1 MDAPAWIRPRLS
13 LPAAQPAEAARG
25 LLARWPRR
33 VAELGLC
40 ALVLVPVVLY
50 PLARDQA
57 LFAYAGQ
64 VILDGGLPYRDVFEQ
79 KGPATHYTFA
89 LILYLFGEEQWA
101 VRLFFA
107 LVLLAGSQL
116 AAALAQRLAGPR
128 ARWPAAL
135 GFALL
140 VSHGRGA
147 QYFTAQVEDLLLVLS
162 LAALLLVWSPETRRR
177 LGRLTL
183 AAFLLGLACTYKPT
197 AVVPA
202 AALGLL
208 VLWYAWSELPQGQR
222 SFWWWPVRLIAC
234 AAALLLPAVLF
245 LGYLA
250 WQGAWED
257 FWVSVVEH
265 NRTYSGTNRTAWSGA
280 LMLLG
285 GAWARTTLVVL
296 LALAAGLVPRSR
308 GFWLL
313 AALGTGHYLA
323 VVWQGKYWPYHW
335 TPVLGV
341 LAVLA
346 APALEHLGRRI
357 ARGLHLQQLR
367 QGWLQFALCGAVTF
381 LVATPHPVQYLDT
394 WSWIYQLARGRISLE
409 RYYALYTTG
418 TGDGQEVL
426 EAAEHIRRHSR
437 PGETLLVW
445 GREPMLHFL
454 SGRRA
459 PNRFVLGLSVCRFD
473 SPHILKW
480 RQEYMASLQARPPAF
495 VVVVPGDE
503 THFSPQGM
511 AAQMKFFRRFRR
523 WFRQHYRLDRIV
535 GDYRLYRRR
544 ESPRRE
550 PPAEKP
556 LELSQRP

>member
-1 MDAPAWIRPRLS
+1 MDAPAWAKLHWN
-13 LPAAQPAEAARG
+13 PAEALPAEA
-25 LLARWPRR
+25 LRR
-33 VAELGLC
+33 VLVRRLAHLAELGVC
-40 ALVLVPVVLY
+40 ALVLVPVALY

-89 LILYLFGEEQWA
+89 LILYLLGQSQWA

-107 LVLLAGSQL
+107 SVLLLGSQL
-116 AAALAQRLAGPR
+116 AARLAEQLSGFR

-162 LAALLLVWSPETRRR
+162 LGALLLVFTPAARRR
-177 LGRLTL
+177 LSRLAL
-183 AAFLLGLACTYKPT
+183 AALLLGLACAYKPT
-197 AVVPA
+197 AAVPA

-208 VLWYAWSELPQGQR
+208 ALWYAWSELPKEKR
-222 SFWWWPVRLIAC
+222 SVWWWLVRLATC
-234 AAALLLPAVLF
+234 SGALLLPAGIF

-285 GAWARTTLVVL
+285 GAWARTTLVVA
-296 LALAAGLVPRSR
+296 LALIAGLVPRSR

-313 AALGTGHYLA
+313 AALGAGHYLA

-346 APALEHLGRRI
+346 APAIEHLSRRI
-357 ARGLHLQQLR
+357 ARGLHLQRLPW
-367 QGWLQFALCGAVTF
+367 GWLRSGLCGVVVF
-381 LVATPHPVQYLDT
+381 LIATPHPVQYLDT

-409 RYYALYTTG
+409 QYYALYTTG

-426 EAAEHIRRHSR
+426 QVAEYIRRHSR
-437 PGETLLVW
+437 PDDTLLVW
-445 GREPMLHFL
+445 GREPMLQFL
-454 SGRRA
+454 SRRRA

-473 SPHILKW
+473 SPHILQW
-480 RQEYMASLQARPPAF
+480 RREYLASVQARPPAF
-495 VVVVPGDE
+495 VVVVPRDE
-503 THFSPQGM
+503 TYFSPQGM
-511 AAQMKFFRRFRR
+511 AAQLKYFRRFQQ
-523 WFRQHYRLDRIV
+523 WFQRYYRLDCTI
-535 GDYRLYRRR
+535 GDYYLYRRR
-544 ESPRRE
+544 SSPTASPQGE
-550 PPAEKP
+550 APFK
-556 LELSQRP
+556 LSQRP